1 MFKWANLSKLPRP
14 SKVPA
19 SYRREI
25 FSPDSKLRCTF
36 ILEMGSP
43 YYEVTYQDRPLVTK
57 SCLGF
62 LIHGEST
69 LGANLELLRAI
80 STRHHENITQ
90 PFGDTST
97 IDNTYHSVTFHLRE
111 TRPPHRRLALE
122 FRIFNDS
129 VAFRYLLEPHENISR
144 VSIKAELT
152 EFNVAP
158 SSVSWSI
165 PAYQPDRY
173 EYNYEKLHVS
183 DLTHPVHT
191 PLTIKT
197 PDGTYLCIHEAALY
211 DYGAMNLVATGT
223 RLRADITPLSDNT
236 KAHIKLP
243 FSTPW
248 RLIMVAP
255 TSLALTT
262 NHTMYALNPAP
273 TTDFSWVHPLKF
285 LGIWWAMYIGEYT
298 WAPSPRHG
306 ATTEHALQYLE
317 KAAKLGLS
325 GLLIEGWND
334 GWEGDW
340 LENGA
345 TTHFTT
351 ASPDFDINRVSNAAS
366 THDIEIIGHHETV
379 GFIDNYESQLDSAYN
394 YYLKHGIHYIK
405 VGYSGAKMHIHGLK
419 EYHHSQA
426 GVRHYQRA
434 LELAAKK
441 HICLNIHEPIKG
453 TGIER
458 TFPNLLT
465 REGARGQEYEG
476 GPISPS
482 HACTLSFTR
491 LLAGGMDY
499 TPGIFDLDN
508 PKKPIHTTITRQL
521 AYFVTIYS
529 AMLMAADR
537 PEMYEKYP
545 DLYDFIRS
553 VPVNYRTS
561 IPLAGEIGKFYAIAR
576 LARDTDE
583 WYLGAVT
590 DEHSRTITLPLDF
603 LDSNTKYRAHIYEDG
618 KDAHYLTNKF
628 SYRIHTKIVRKG
640 DTLSLYLAPG
650 GGAAVRIAPLD

>member
-1 MFKWANLSKLPRP
+1 MFKWAKLSKLPRP

-25 FSPDSKLRCTF
+25 FSPDSHIKCTF
-36 ILEMGSP
+36 NLEGGSP
-43 YYEVTYQDRPLVTK
+43 YYEITYRDHPLITK
-57 SCLGF
+57 SRLGF

-69 LGANLELLRAI
+69 LGHNLEVIRAI
-80 STRHHENITQ
+80 ASHHHETIENT
-90 PFGDTST
+90 FGDTAT
-97 IDNTYHSVTFHLRE
+97 INNTYHGVTFYLRE
-111 TRPPHRRLALE
+111 LHPPHRRFSLE
-122 FRIFNDS
+122 FRVFNDS
-129 VAFRYLLEPHENISR
+129 VAFRYLLEPQDKISHI
-144 VSIKAELT
+144 SIRDELT
-152 EFNVAP
+152 EFNVDP
-158 SSVSWSI
+158 RSISWSI

-173 EYNYEKLHVS
+173 EYNYERRPIC
-183 DLTHPVHT
+183 DLSTPVHT
-191 PLTIKT
+191 PFTIET
-197 PDGTYLCIHEAALY
+197 PGHVYLSIHEAALY
-211 DYGAMNLVATGT
+211 DYGAMNIVRTGAHLT
-223 RLRADITPLSDNT
+223 SDITPLSDGT
-236 KAHIKLP
+236 KAHVKLP
-243 FSTPW
+243 FATPW
-248 RLIMVAP
+248 RLIMISSTAIG
-255 TSLALTT
+255 LTT
-262 NHTMYALNPAP
+262 NRTMYALNPAP
-273 TTDFSWVHPLKF
+273 ATDFSWVHPLKF
-285 LGIWWAMYIGEYT
+285 LGIWWAMYVGKYT
-298 WAPSPRHG
+298 WAPGPRHG
-306 ATTEHALQYLE
+306 ATTEHALHYLE
-317 KAAKLGLS
+317 KATKLGLS

-351 ASPDFDINRVSNAAS
+351 ASPDFDIDKVSNAAS
-366 THDIEIIGHHETV
+366 THNIELIGHHETV

-405 VGYSGAKMHIHGLK
+405 VGYSGAKMHIHGHE

-426 GVRHYQRA
+426 GVRHYQYA

-441 HICLNIHEPIKG
+441 HICLNVHEPIKG

-476 GPISPS
+476 GPIPPS
-482 HACTLSFTR
+482 HACTLPFTR

-508 PKKPIHTTITRQL
+508 PKRPIHTTITRQL

-545 DLYDFIRS
+545 DLYDFIRF
-553 VPVNYRTS
+553 VPVSYRTS
-561 IPLAGEIGKFYAIAR
+561 IPLAGEIGKYFAIAR

-603 LDSNTKYRAHIYEDG
+603 LDPQAKYRAHIYEDG

-628 SYRIHTKIVRKG
+628 SFQVHTKIVRKG
-640 DTLSLYLAPG
+640 DALSLYLAPG
-650 GGAAVRIAPLD
+650 GGAAVRITPLD